1 MRRKRQRTSRSTVLL
16 LINGM
21 RSEYEFDYSQA
32 KPNRFA
38 AHITRPVVAV
48 VLEPDVASVFDS
60 AAKVNAQLRS
70 IIARRRSRRRSLGGA
85 KRRHKAG

>member
-1 MRRKRQRTSRSTVLL
+1 MKKSTQKDARHDA
-16 LINGM
+16 NGM

-32 KPNRFA
+32 KPNRLA
-38 AHITRPVVAV
+38 AHMKPPVVAV
-48 VLEPDVASVFDS
+48 VLEPDVASVFDA